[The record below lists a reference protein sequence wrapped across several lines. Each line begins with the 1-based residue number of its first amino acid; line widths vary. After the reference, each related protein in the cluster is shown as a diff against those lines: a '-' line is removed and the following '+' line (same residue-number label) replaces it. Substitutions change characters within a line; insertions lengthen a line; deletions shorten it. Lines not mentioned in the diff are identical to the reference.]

1 MPTEAINAH
10 FQLVL
15 PRKWHSHKIKP
26 ICLHHAGTGDHVSQF
41 NFDSKVNLHGPTSYN
56 SYY

>member
-1 MPTEAINAH
+1 MPYETITSH

-26 ICLHHAGTGDHVSQF
+26 ICLHLAGTGDHVCR
-41 NFDSKVNLHGPTSYN
+41 
-56 SYY
+56 